1 MDLRRLR
8 PGEWVLTA
16 AAIVLVVSLFL
27 SWYAQPTGRR
37 ATAWEAFTVVDVV
50 LLACAAVC
58 LLAVVVQATQR
69 SPALPMVA
77 SVAATWAGV
86 LAVALILIKV
96 ADPPGRYT
104 ETCYGIWV
112 GLVAAVGLL
121 GGGWWAI
128 RDDRSG
134 LRLRRSHLESSG

>member
-27 SWYAQPTGRR
+27 SWYALPSGRR

-50 LLACAAVC
+50 LLACAAVG
-58 LLAVVVQATQR
+58 LVAVAAQATQR
-69 SPALPMVA
+69 SPAVPAVA

-86 LAVALILIKV
+86 LAVVLILINV

-104 ETCYGIWV
+104 ETCYGIWI
-112 GLVAAVGLL
+112 GLAGAVGLL
-121 GGGWWAI
+121 AGGWWAI
-128 RDDRSG
+128 RDDRPG
-134 LRLRRSHLESSG
+134 LRLGRSHLESSG

>member
-16 AAIVLVVSLFL
+16 AAVVLVVSLFL
-27 SWYAQPTGRR
+27 SWYALPIGRR
-37 ATAWEAFTVVDVV
+37 ATAWEAFSVVDVV
-50 LLACAAVC
+50 LLACAGVG
-58 LLAVVVQATQR
+58 LVAVVAQATQR
-69 SPALPMVA
+69 SPAVPVVA

-86 LAVALILIKV
+86 LAVVLILIKV

-104 ETCYGIWV
+104 ETCYGIWI
-112 GLVAAVGLL
+112 GLAGAVGLL

-128 RDDRSG
+128 RDDRAG
-134 LRLRRSHLESSG
+134 LRLGRSHLESSG

>member
-8 PGEWVLTA
+8 PGEWLLSA

-27 SWYAQPTGRR
+27 PWYTLPTGGRV
-37 ATAWEAFTVVDVV
+37 TAWEAFAVVDVV

-58 LLAVVVQATQR
+58 LVAVVIQATQR
-69 SPALPMVA
+69 SPALPAVA

-86 LAVALILIKV
+86 LAVVLILIKV
-96 ADPPGRYT
+96 ADPPGRST

-121 GGGWWAI
+121 GSGWWAM
-128 RDDRSG
+128 RDDRPG
-134 LRLRRSHLESSG
+134 RRLRRSHLESSG